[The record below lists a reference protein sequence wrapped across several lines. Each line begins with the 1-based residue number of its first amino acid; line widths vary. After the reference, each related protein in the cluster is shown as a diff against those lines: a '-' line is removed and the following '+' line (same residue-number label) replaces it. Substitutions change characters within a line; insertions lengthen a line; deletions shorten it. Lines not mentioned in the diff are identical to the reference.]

1 MNFATLILCTS
12 LSWTVAAQAEKTITE
27 KVGDKME
34 ATGDATKEA
43 MDKAGK
49 KTKELYGEAKVE
61 TKKAARATSRAAK
74 KGVNR
79 VEEAACMD
87 GDMKCAAK
95 KAGNRVEE
103 TKDATVD
110 AVKDAAD
117 EMSK

>member
-1 MNFATLILCTS
+1 MKFATLILCAS
-12 LSWTVAAQAEKTITE
+12 LFWIAAAHAEESITE
-27 KVGDKME
+27 
-34 ATGDATKEA
+34 
-43 MDKAGK
+43 KAGK
-49 KTKELYGEAKVE
+49 KTKELYEDAKVE
-61 TKKAARATSRAAK
+61 TKKAARATTRAAK

-79 VEEAACMD
+79 IEEAACMD

-95 KAGNRVEE
+95 KAGNRIEE